1 MSVVRAGLAEGF
13 YFGEDA
19 VLLALDVEGLNALLV
34 ALIHAQEEGSSRL
47 DVDGTIHE
55 FLIEGTASDIEFHD
69 DDGTAVLRL
78 SDAKAQEIQ
87 EIIEL
92 LTDMSQLPGR
102 GHYYVDMF
110 TPVGTLVI
118 SLNEYT

>member
-19 VLLALDVEGLNALLV
+19 VLLALDVEGLNAFLV
-34 ALIHAQEEGSSRL
+34 ALIHAQEKGSSRL

-69 DDGTAVLRL
+69 DDGRAGVAPQRRQGARNYRAVDGHESAPWQGSLLR
-78 SDAKAQEIQ
+78 
-87 EIIEL
+87 
-92 LTDMSQLPGR
+92 R
-102 GHYYVDMF
+102 YVH
-110 TPVGTLVI
+110 TRRTLVI

>member
-19 VLLALDVEGLNALLV
+19 VLLALDVEGLSAFLV
-34 ALIHAQEEGSSRL
+34 AQIHAQEEGSSRL
-47 DVDGTIHE
+47 DVDGTIHQ
-55 FLIEGTASDIEFHD
+55 FLIEGTASDIEFYD
-69 DDGTAVLRL
+69 DDGRAVWHL
-78 SDAKAQEIQ
+78 SDAKAQ

-92 LTDMSQLPGR
+92 LTDMSQHPGR

-110 TPVGTLVI
+110 TPAGTLVI